1 MQNTLFKVFLT
12 CMLLSSC
19 GSFNTQE
26 FDKGSHVRDEN
37 YETIANRITKQVALK
52 LFQEKNL
59 QCAGRGGGMMS
70 NIRIMALGFDLLHE
84 VTLTEARELTVYAI
98 TEYLKSINN
107 SKEIRPYLQNYP
119 FKLENIEI
127 RIWIY
132 KSDNKSVPLGK
143 IDSISAVKGTLTY
156 RIACGSQSYANR
168 ELCEETYE
176 EALKIVEAEELA
188 NRQKIPNQEI

>member
-52 LFQEKNL
+52 LSQEKNL
-59 QCAGRGGGMMS
+59 QCAGGGGGMMS
-70 NIRIMALGFDLLHE
+70 SIRMMALGFDLFQE
-84 VTLTEARELTVYAI
+84 VDLMEARKLMVYVI
-98 TEYLKSINN
+98 TEYLKAIND

-119 FKLENIEI
+119 FNPKNIEI
-127 RIWIY
+127 RIWIQTP
-132 KSDNKSVPLGK
+132 DRQDVPLDK
-143 IDSISAVKGTLTY
+143 IAYISSINAILTHDLP
-156 RIACGSQSYANR
+156 RETGSYVHR

-176 EALKIVEAEELA
+176 EALKIVQDEELA